1 MILIDF
7 SQIMI
12 ANLSIALKGQM
23 EVQLDINRLRSM
35 VLFSLRNY
43 RQKFKADYGDDF
55 VICCDSRTK
64 SWRHEVFPY
73 YKIRR
78 ARSKDKSSLDWPAIN
93 RMFDQIITEI
103 QETFP
108 YKTLRVNRCEADDII
123 AVMARYASEPVI
135 IVSCDRD
142 FYQLLVDNPN
152 ISMYNHIDKR
162 KVNRKTI
169 PDTFLKEKIIRGD
182 SGDDIPNILTQDD
195 AYAISK
201 RSKALTQK
209 KLDEL
214 LPTPINSWDPELRD
228 RYSRNETLIDLG
240 RTPDDLR
247 SEIIE
252 TYNNGSVKGRS
263 RIYSYLIKH
272 RLTELANSIQDF

>member
-1 MILIDF
+1 M
-7 SQIMI
+7 
-12 ANLSIALKGQM
+12 K
-23 EVQLDINRLRSM
+23 
-35 VLFSLRNY
+35 Y
-43 RQKFKADYGDDF
+43 
-55 VICCDSRTK
+55 
-64 SWRHEVFPY
+64 
-73 YKIRR
+73 
-78 ARSKDKSSLDWPAIN
+78 SKE
-93 RMFDQIITEI
+93 EI
-103 QETFP
+103 S
-108 YKTLRVNRCEADDII
+108 KL
-123 AVMARYASEPVI
+123 
-135 IVSCDRD
+135 
-142 FYQLLVDNPN
+142 
-152 ISMYNHIDKR
+152 
-162 KVNRKTI
+162 
-169 PDTFLKEKIIRGD
+169 LKEKIIRGD

-252 TYNNGSVKGRS
+252 TYNSGSVKGRS

>member
-1 MILIDF
+1 MILCDF

-12 ANLSIALKGQM
+12 ANLSVALKGQM

-35 VLFSLRNY
+35 VLYSLRNY
-43 RQKFKADYGDDF
+43 RQKFKASHGDDF
-55 VICCDSRTK
+55 VICCDSRVK

-78 ARSKDKSSLDWPAIN
+78 SRSKDKSSLDWPAIN

-108 YKTLRVNRCEADDII
+108 YKTIRIDRCEADDVI
-123 AVMARYASEPVI
+123 ATLARNFSNVL

-152 ISMYNHIDKR
+152 VSMYNHIIKR
-162 KVNRKTI
+162 EVKRSTI
-169 PDTFLKEKIIRGD
+169 PDNFLKDKIIRGD
-182 SGDDIPNILTQDD
+182 AGDDIPNILTQDD

-201 RSKALTQK
+201 RSTALTEK
-209 KLDEL
+209 KLSAL
-214 LPTPINSWDPELRD
+214 LTTPLNSWSEEQRD
-228 RYSRNETLIDLG
+228 RYARNETLIDLS
-240 RTPDDLR
+240 RTPDDLKTQ
-247 SEIIE
+247 IIE
-252 TYNNGSVKGRS
+252 TYNSGSVKGRS